1 MTALITAAAFAS
13 SKPVSYTHLLLLLN
27 LLAIFLHM
35 IWNERRLAFQILQ
48 KIHMET
54 GSVLREME
62 LKCSDVLKNKEEI

>member
-1 MTALITAAAFAS
+1 M
-13 SKPVSYTHLLLLLN
+13 LN

-35 IWNERRLAFQILQ
+35 IWSERRLAFQILQ

>member
-1 MTALITAAAFAS
+1 MNTMLKGTAKMKKSLI
-13 SKPVSYTHLLLLLN
+13 PLLLLLN

-35 IWNERRLAFQILQ
+35 IWNERGLAFQILE